1 MKHAVRMF
9 NLIRAWVAPPR
20 QPFPSLSTLA
30 VAAAFAVLT
39 ATPSQARTF
48 TDVNGRELDAEILHG
63 NNETVT
69 IKTSAGKNF
78 TVPIVKF
85 SAADQEYIKEWI
97 KTNPPKVSY
106 DFDLDY
112 DRERISKKESDDGI
126 EETTTEEWV
135 YVWEFANR
143 SGAPIQ
149 DLELRYRVWITTDR
163 GMLKGQKDT
172 FWEDGV
178 VKAPALDDRDTAT
191 VRTKP
196 ITLIAT
202 DLNGG
207 YYYGDGR
214 DDKGADKL
222 AGFAVKAFHHGEK
235 VWEFRSDDKTA
246 KEGSFSDADAKMA
259 GGAISS
265 SKSDD

>member
-1 MKHAVRMF
+1 MITAARS
-9 NLIRAWVAPPR
+9 LARARAKSNRHPCYRFAAIVSAGAI
-20 QPFPSLSTLA
+20 LA
-30 VAAAFAVLT
+30 LLAIPIA
-39 ATPSQARTF
+39 SARTF
-48 TDVNGRELDAEILHG
+48 TDVNGREIEAEILHG
-63 NNETVT
+63 NAETVT
-69 IKTSAGKNF
+69 IKTTAGKDF
-78 TVPIVKF
+78 TVPIAKF
-85 SAADQEYIKEWI
+85 SAADQEFIKEWI
-97 KTNPPKVSY
+97 KSKPPKVDY

-112 DRERISKKESDDGI
+112 DRERVSKKESDDGI
-126 EETTTEEWV
+126 EETTTEGWV
-135 YVWEFANR
+135 YVWEFTNR

-163 GMLKGQKDT
+163 GMMKGQKDT

-178 VKAPALDDRDTAT
+178 VAAPALDNRETAT

-196 ITLIAT
+196 VTLIAT

-259 GGAISS
+259 GGSS
-265 SKSDD
+265 SSGTPSE